1 MKVIPLLFISILF
14 NNVLTVKIKSKNP
27 DEVLADSNGGD
38 SGEFVRRNQPQEHL
52 IIPLINSS
60 EAEYI
65 PNIDIRKY
73 RQDIIEQLKYNNKYK
88 KL

>member
-1 MKVIPLLFISILF
+1 MVIPLLFISILF

-52 IIPLINSS
+52 IIPLINYS

-73 RQDIIEQLKYNNKYK
+73 RQDIIKQLKYNNKYK